1 MNKFEESIETLINV
15 AEYNNLL
22 KLLDKPEYKQ
32 NLIEEDYF
40 FYKSYCLCKLGKAKE
55 ALEGFVEILSINKSI
70 KYKMLIF
77 NLLDDIFIRCDN
89 VFNEGIDFV
98 KKLNKI
104 FPIDGNDIFII
115 KICQYFYYSGFFSTE
130 EVIEMTDTFLNNNK
144 TNYEIYEIR
153 ADIFQNIDDK
163 NSAIENLQTAMLLNK
178 NAKKRY
184 LEKINFLKE

>member
-1 MNKFEESIETLINV
+1 MNKFEESIETLINS

-22 KLLDKPEYKQ
+22 KLIDKPEYKQ

-55 ALEGFVEILSINKSI
+55 ALQYFVKVLSINKSL
-70 KYKMLIF
+70 KYKILIY
-77 NLLDDIFIRCDN
+77 NLLDDIFVNGDST
-89 VFNEGIDFV
+89 FYDGIEFV
-98 KKLNKI
+98 KNINKI

-130 EVIEMTDTFLNNNK
+130 DVIEMTDKFLNNNK

-163 NSAIENLQTAMLLNK
+163 ASAIENLQTAMLLNK